1 MNKILTRL
9 LTVFFL
15 ISTPMLVFSC
25 SGGRLKD
32 RCNCELSGQE
42 VFLDYKGEYYWIE
55 IETEAELKTFGPY
68 SDPKHGYAAIER
80 CEELAREC
88 D

>member
-1 MNKILTRL
+1 MNKISKKTFTIYHLILTAI
-9 LTVFFL
+9 F
-15 ISTPMLVFSC
+15 SFSC
-25 SGGRLKD
+25 NGEPLKD

-42 VFLDYKGEYYWIE
+42 VILDYKGEYYWIE
-55 IETEAELKTFGPY
+55 IDNETGLKTFGPY
-68 SDPKHGYAAIER
+68 SDPEHGYAAIKR